1 MEQKLKEL
9 FGENMQEFGRQ
20 GGEIPY
26 NQYIKSVE
34 KVQLNMFLETNA
46 GRRAKELQR
55 GDSKQNHKR

>member
-1 MEQKLKEL
+1 MQD
-9 FGENMQEFGRQ
+9 FGLQ
-20 GGEIPY
+20 GGENHY
-26 NQYIKSVE
+26 NKYIKSVE